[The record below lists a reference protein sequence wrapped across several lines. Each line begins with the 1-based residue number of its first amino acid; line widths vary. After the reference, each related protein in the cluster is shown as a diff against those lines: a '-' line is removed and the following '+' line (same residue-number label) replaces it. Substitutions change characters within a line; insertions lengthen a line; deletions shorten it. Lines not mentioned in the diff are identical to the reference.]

1 VKAAF
6 EAEFERLLQGQSGRA
21 IQPRRRLEAGVLLA
35 SGEIGYSTLTVQAVL
50 DRTGDGRTRFY
61 DEFASLGDCYAAAYS
76 REIEIFAWRL
86 LRGCSGGWRTG
97 LHKALA
103 ELESLVL
110 EQPLFARGLLV
121 EVNVAG
127 EPALTKKR
135 ELWERLSRALDRARR
150 ETTGSRHSP
159 PPLTA
164 PFMVG
169 AIETAVGSVL
179 LDRNENFPETIRF
192 LGDLILETYFG

>member
-1 VKAAF
+1 VRAAF

-35 SGEIGYSTLTVQAVL
+35 SGETGYSTLTVQAVL
-50 DRTGDGRTRFY
+50 DQTGDSRTRFY
-61 DEFASLGDCYAAAYS
+61 EEFSSLGDCYAAAYS
-76 REIEIFAWRL
+76 REIEIFARRL

-97 LHKALA
+97 FYKALA

-169 AIETAVGSVL
+169 AIESAVGSVL
-179 LDRNENFPETIRF
+179 IDGHENFPETIRF